1 MSNADS
7 RYEYEEDGEYCY
19 AGTNVLINKLGIT
32 NSIDLQEAERRI
44 TAIKTTQID
53 QEGLFF
59 DGSFDTK
66 HLQDIHRFLFE
77 DIYEWAGIRAGIF
90 G

>member
-7 RYEYEEDGEYCY
+7 HYEYEEDGEHYY
-19 AGTNVLINKLGIT
+19 AGANVLINKLGIT

-44 TAIKTTQID
+44 TAIKTAQID

-59 DGSFDTK
+59 DRCFDTRYPPFPIRR
-66 HLQDIHRFLFE
+66 HL
-77 DIYEWAGIRAGIF
+77 
-90 G
+90 